1 LLQFGHKNI
10 PAMLFWQLLA
20 TGVTPPVAFFGA
32 AVTKTSGPF
41 FQNAR
46 GAPKFRFSSA

>member
-1 LLQFGHKNI
+1 
-10 PAMLFWQLLA
+10 MLFWQLLA

-46 GAPKFRFSSA
+46 GAPKFRFSSTYARTDGDGPL

>member
-1 LLQFGHKNI
+1 
-10 PAMLFWQLLA
+10 
-20 TGVTPPVAFFGA
+20 VAFFGA

-46 GAPKFRFSSA
+46 GAPKFRFSSAKARTDGDGPL